1 MQVDL
6 VDDLKV
12 TREQVLDQWDR
23 PLLKS
28 FCHDSVVG
36 VAKGIDNNAPSSV
49 PVETLLIYQDAL
61 QLRNGKRRV
70 SVVKLDGNL
79 VGELL
84 PGLLRLLETTDDI
97 VERGSTPEVLLLETK
112 LFAAVKAD
120 VVSVDYQACQIK

>member
-1 MQVDL
+1 M
-6 VDDLKV
+6 
-12 TREQVLDQWDR
+12 
-23 PLLKS
+23 
-28 FCHDSVVG
+28 VG

-70 SVVKLDGNL
+70 SVVELNGNL